1 MPLSTV
7 RDYIYVDDAAA
18 TAHDWINETHT
29 RNATGS
35 NTPNT
40 SSVKII
46 AAGQGTSIG
55 QLIRITQDV
64 SHRKVPIAMGSHP
77 SSAVQA
83 ADLRFIPSTPS
94 GVDLPVTSM
103 PVGVKQVV
111 DAILR
116 QLQKNPSS

>member
-1 MPLSTV
+1 
-7 RDYIYVDDAAA
+7 
-18 TAHDWINETHT
+18 
-29 RNATGS
+29 
-35 NTPNT
+35 
-40 SSVKII
+40 
-46 AAGQGTSIG
+46 
-55 QLIRITQDV
+55 LIRITQDV

-77 SSAVQA
+77 SSTVQA

-116 QLQKNPSS
+116 QLQQSEAK